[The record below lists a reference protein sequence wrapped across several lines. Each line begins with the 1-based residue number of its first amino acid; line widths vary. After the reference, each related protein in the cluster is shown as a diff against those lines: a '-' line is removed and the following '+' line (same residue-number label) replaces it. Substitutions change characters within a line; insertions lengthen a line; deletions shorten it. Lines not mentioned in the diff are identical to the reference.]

1 MPASVYIHKTHPVRY
16 TPNIPFSN
24 HHHFTMH
31 FESSPGSSPSK
42 SIPISISPRSM
53 SSPATS
59 LYSNFSTS
67 SCSSRGSSCAY
78 PSWPTGPSLD
88 HRSAPSSYISDADLF
103 GEDFDDE
110 FACPFLE
117 EAPAPP
123 RAYPMAQA
131 LPILPPLYA
140 QKKPKTE
147 RRRSSGRKQ
156 RRTSKPMTPI
166 SESPEQV
173 E

>member
-1 MPASVYIHKTHPVRY
+1 
-16 TPNIPFSN
+16 
-24 HHHFTMH
+24 MH
-31 FESSPGSSPSK
+31 FETSPGSSPSK
-42 SIPISISPRSM
+42 SIPISISPRNM
-53 SSPATS
+53 ASPTGS
-59 LYSNFSTS
+59 LYSNYSTES
-67 SCSSRGSSCAY
+67 NSTRGSSCAY

-103 GEDFDDE
+103 GEDVDDE
-110 FACPFLE
+110 CACYFLD

-123 RAYPMAQA
+123 RVPPMAQA
-131 LPILPPLYA
+131 FPILPPLYA
-140 QKKPKTE
+140 PKKPKSE

>member
-1 MPASVYIHKTHPVRY
+1 
-16 TPNIPFSN
+16 
-24 HHHFTMH
+24 MH

-42 SIPISISPRSM
+42 SMPISISPRNM
-53 SSPATS
+53 SSPTNS
-59 LYSNFSTS
+59 LYSIYATE
-67 SCSSRGSSCAY
+67 CSSRGSSCAY

-88 HRSAPSSYISDADLF
+88 HRSPPSSYISDADLF
-103 GEDFDDE
+103 GEDFDDD
-110 FACPFLE
+110 FACPLLE

-123 RAYPMAQA
+123 RVPPMAQA
-131 LPILPPLYA
+131 FPILPPLYA

-147 RRRSSGRKQ
+147 RRRSSSGRKQ

-166 SESPEQV
+166 AESPEQQV

>member
-1 MPASVYIHKTHPVRY
+1 
-16 TPNIPFSN
+16 
-24 HHHFTMH
+24 MH
-31 FESSPGSSPSK
+31 FEYSPGSSPSK
-42 SIPISISPRSM
+42 SIPIGISPRSM
-53 SSPATS
+53 SSPTTSLTTS
-59 LYSNFSTS
+59 LYSNFSTQTS
-67 SCSSRGSSCAY
+67 SSRGSTCAY
-78 PSWPTGPSLD
+78 PSWPTGPHLD
-88 HRSAPSSYISDADLF
+88 HRSPPSSYISDADLF

-123 RAYPMAQA
+123 RTYPIAQA
-131 LPILPPLYA
+131 VPILPPLYA

>member
-1 MPASVYIHKTHPVRY
+1 
-16 TPNIPFSN
+16 
-24 HHHFTMH
+24 MH
-31 FESSPGSSPSK
+31 FETSPGSSPSK
-42 SIPISISPRSM
+42 SIPISISPRNM
-53 SSPATS
+53 ASPTGS
-59 LYSNFSTS
+59 VYSNYS
-67 SCSSRGSSCAY
+67 SESNSSRGSSCAY
-78 PSWPTGPSLD
+78 PSWPTGPSLEY
-88 HRSAPSSYISDADLF
+88 RSTPSSYISDADLF

-110 FACPFLE
+110 FSCPFLQ

-123 RAYPMAQA
+123 RVPPMAQA
-131 LPILPPLYA
+131 FPVLPPLYA
-140 QKKPKTE
+140 PKKPKSE